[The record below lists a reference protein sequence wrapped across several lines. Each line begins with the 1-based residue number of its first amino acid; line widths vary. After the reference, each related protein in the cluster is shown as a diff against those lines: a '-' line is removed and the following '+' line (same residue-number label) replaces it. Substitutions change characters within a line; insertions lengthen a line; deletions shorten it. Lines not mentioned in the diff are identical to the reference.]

1 MPERLRK
8 IVEGIREVSERYAP
22 SELAI
27 ERVFVARN
35 AESALKLGQARGAA
49 LVAVPHIPVFEYAA
63 TRVKQATTGSG
74 KASKAQVQHMVR
86 VLLSL
91 SRGAPDRRGGRPR
104 RRPLPR
110 PQPGSAGAD
119 AAGAAPVIGRLEGVL
134 RDRQPPRLLVD
145 VGGVGYELEAPM
157 TTFYSLPPVGESV
170 VLHTH
175 LAVRDEVPCLY
186 GFARRVER
194 DTFRRLLRV
203 SGVGG
208 KVALALLSGL
218 DADGLAR
225 CVQAGDAAGL
235 ARIPGIG
242 KKTAERLLFELR
254 DRLPARGPGRWTCR
268 RSRSP
273 RPSPPSPRSASP
285 RTRRSEGS
293 RRSTRPVSTARR
305 SFARPSR
312 ECVLMCRS
320 RASGAPAGRSVRKF
334 SFGMSNRPHEG
345 VLSPRRPPPG
355 VLSRQGT
362 GADRPW
368 RRNRMGLAGPGPD
381 SRAGPE

>member
-1 MPERLRK
+1 M
-8 IVEGIREVSERYAP
+8 
-22 SELAI
+22 
-27 ERVFVARN
+27 
-35 AESALKLGQARGAA
+35 
-49 LVAVPHIPVFEYAA
+49 
-63 TRVKQATTGSG
+63 
-74 KASKAQVQHMVR
+74 
-86 VLLSL
+86 
-91 SRGAPDRRGGRPR
+91 
-104 RRPLPR
+104 
-110 PQPGSAGAD
+110 
-119 AAGAAPVIGRLEGVL
+119 IGRLEGVL

-254 DRLPARGPGRWTCR
+254 DRLPGAGAGAVDVPEEPPAEAVAALAALGFSANEAQR
-268 RSRSP
+268 RV
-273 RPSPPSPRSASP
+273 SAVDAAGLD
-285 RTRRSEGS
+285 SEAIVRAALKGV
-293 RRSTRPVSTARR
+293 VS
-305 SFARPSR
+305 
-312 ECVLMCRS
+312 
-320 RASGAPAGRSVRKF
+320 
-334 SFGMSNRPHEG
+334 
-345 VLSPRRPPPG
+345 
-355 VLSRQGT
+355 
-362 GADRPW
+362 
-368 RRNRMGLAGPGPD
+368 
-381 SRAGPE
+381 

>member
-1 MPERLRK
+1 M
-8 IVEGIREVSERYAP
+8 
-22 SELAI
+22 
-27 ERVFVARN
+27 
-35 AESALKLGQARGAA
+35 
-49 LVAVPHIPVFEYAA
+49 
-63 TRVKQATTGSG
+63 
-74 KASKAQVQHMVR
+74 
-86 VLLSL
+86 
-91 SRGAPDRRGGRPR
+91 
-104 RRPLPR
+104 
-110 PQPGSAGAD
+110 
-119 AAGAAPVIGRLEGVL
+119 IGRLEGVL

-254 DRLPARGPGRWTCR
+254 DRLPGAGAGAVDVPEEPLAEAVAALAALGFSANEAQR
-268 RSRSP
+268 RV
-273 RPSPPSPRSASP
+273 SAVDA
-285 RTRRSEGS
+285 TGLDSEAIVRAALKGV
-293 RRSTRPVSTARR
+293 VS
-305 SFARPSR
+305 
-312 ECVLMCRS
+312 
-320 RASGAPAGRSVRKF
+320 
-334 SFGMSNRPHEG
+334 
-345 VLSPRRPPPG
+345 
-355 VLSRQGT
+355 
-362 GADRPW
+362 
-368 RRNRMGLAGPGPD
+368 
-381 SRAGPE
+381 